1 MNRIFTPVC
10 MLLLMLSACNDD
22 GETPPTDMDTAR
34 ASTSVPVAPVKPGR
48 DEAIS
53 ALHGAPVIVHY
64 RVIGAPVVGQPVVI
78 DLRFE
83 SALGVQPLDIS
94 YRTNDTTAL
103 QMAESQLLSTTV
115 SPIPGE
121 ESAAFAAQQV
131 TVIPM
136 REGRLYLNVA
146 AQIETD
152 TGSWSSVTAVPI
164 EVGVGPRELQDNGV
178 VTTDENGNLIRTL
191 PAKED

>member
-1 MNRIFTPVC
+1 MNRIFAPTC
-10 MLLLMLSACNDD
+10 MALLIISACSDD
-22 GETPPTDMDTAR
+22 GETPTTEMDAAR
-34 ASTSVPVAPVKPGR
+34 SSTGAPEAPVKPGR
-48 DEAIS
+48 HEAIT
-53 ALHGAPVIVHY
+53 ALHGAPVMVHY
-64 RVIGAPVVGQPVVI
+64 RVIGAPVVGQPVAI

-83 SALGVQPLDIS
+83 SALGVQPLDIR
-94 YRTNDTTAL
+94 YRINDTTAL
-103 QMAESQLLSTTV
+103 KLADSQLFSITV
-115 SPIPGE
+115 SPTLGE

-146 AQIETD
+146 AQVETD

-178 VTTDENGNLIRTL
+178 VTTDENGELNRTL